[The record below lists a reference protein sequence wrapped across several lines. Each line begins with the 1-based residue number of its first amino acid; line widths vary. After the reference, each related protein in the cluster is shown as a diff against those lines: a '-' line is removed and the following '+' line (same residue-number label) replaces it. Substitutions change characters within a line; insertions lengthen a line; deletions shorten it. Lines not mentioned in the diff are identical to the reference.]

1 MDSKVENLIP
11 RSLVAYLAD
20 DFIVL
25 SMYYSQYLWKI
36 SGVVT
41 GIFTNTVCTNI
52 AVVSGIA
59 NCTCNYM

>member
-1 MDSKVENLIP
+1 
-11 RSLVAYLAD
+11 VAYLAD
-20 DFIVL
+20 YFTGL
-25 SMYYSQYLWKI
+25 NMYYSQYLWKR